1 MYNMKYTIKYH
12 KNRLTFIF
20 KLYLIT
26 NFYFERKYILSLTCF
41 MYVFS
46 FFKNIFDKIE
56 FIFNFFSQLNIIS
69 NLIIKSI
76 RRYNLFSVHYPFH
89 SLSI

>member
-1 MYNMKYTIKYH
+1 MRYRKIY

-20 KLYLIT
+20 KLYL
-26 NFYFERKYILSLTCF
+26 YFEKKYILSLTCF
-41 MYVFS
+41 MHSYVFS

-69 NLIIKSI
+69 NLITKSI
-76 RRYNLFSVHYPFH
+76 RRYSLFSVHYPFH